1 MEYTKNFIYLKETRI
16 SLKTDLQNNNLE
28 NYVLAIR
35 NDLKNYIKSN
45 NLFLSSLKPVNINSN
60 APYIIKLMDE
70 SSKIA
75 GVGPMASVAGT
86 IAELSCDYLI
96 NLGSKCSI
104 IENGGDIALINNKKV
119 ICGIYSKNNDLNTSF
134 GFKLKPRKKQIGIC
148 TSSAKVGYS
157 LSFGESES
165 VTVLSNKA
173 SYSDSLATAIANE
186 VKGNSHE
193 ESLNN
198 ALNFAESFREYFSGV
213 LIINGELIGK
223 VGKLPE
229 IVSTKQFDIDF

>member
-1 MEYTKNFIYLKETRI
+1 MYTKNFINLEETRI
-16 SLKTDLQNNNLE
+16 SLKTDLKNNNLE
-28 NYVLAIR
+28 NYVLSIR

-45 NLFLSSLKPVNINSN
+45 NLFLNSLKPVNINSN
-60 APYIIKLMDE
+60 APPIIKLMED
-70 SSKIA
+70 SSRIA
-75 GVGPMASVAGT
+75 NVGPMASVAGS

-96 NLGSKCSI
+96 NLGSICSI
-104 IENGGDIALINNKKV
+104 VENGGDIALINNKKV
-119 ICGIYSKNNDLNTSF
+119 ICGIYSGNNKLKTNI

-148 TSSAKVGYS
+148 TSSGKIGHS

-186 VKGNSHE
+186 VTGNSYE

-198 ALNFAESFREYFSGV
+198 ALNFAEEFREYFQGV
-213 LIINGELIGK
+213 LIINGDFVGK
-223 VGKLPE
+223 IGKLPE
-229 IVSTKQFDIDF
+229 IISTKSFDIDF